1 MTRKDRSKAV
11 AHRDISA
18 ALARHHAGDLAGA
31 ERGYRAILQADPGH
45 VEALHLLGVLAH
57 QTGHDAEAVR
67 LIAEAIARAAE
78 KGGPKAE
85 HHANLG
91 LALHGLGRVAEAEA
105 AYRRALALKEDYP
118 EAQNSL
124 GSALQD
130 LGRLDEAI
138 AHYRR
143 ALDLRAAYPEA
154 LVNLG
159 TALHAQDRLE
169 EAEASLRAALA
180 LDPADPLA
188 HTDLGVVLKEAGR
201 LAEAEA
207 AHAEALRLAP
217 GDPETLVNMGL
228 LREAQGR
235 PAEAEACYR
244 AALRS
249 DPDFALARWNLSLLL
264 IGRGALPEGRDLYES
279 RFDSRRVLGART
291 FPVPRWQGEDLT
303 GKRVM
308 VWREQGLGDEL
319 LYATCLPDLIWRA
332 GRVVLECDPR
342 MVGLFARSF
351 PQATVRAQTFT
362 PDGRETLDR
371 PDFDAHVPMASLPR
385 FLRRDYA
392 SFPDVGAYLVPDP
405 ERAALWRDRLAALPP
420 GLRVGVCWR
429 SQHTLGERKHAYT
442 QLDAWA
448 PLFRLPGL
456 VFVALQYDARDEEI
470 DGALERHGVTLHR
483 WAGTDLKNDLEAA
496 AALTAGLDLV
506 ITVATSVGE
515 MAGALGVPV
524 WRFGGARDW
533 TMQGTAVRPWFPSMR
548 MWRARG
554 GEGLGDVLERIAG
567 ALTRFRQVPLP
578 PGERGWGEGETLA
591 LRELSGLRPPP
602 HPNPSPRGGEGLS
615 ARLNEAQALHE
626 SGRWPEAEKAYQRIL
641 QADANHAEALD
652 GYGWLGH
659 QAGRPDIAV
668 ELIGR
673 AIAAGGGTAE
683 RHRRR
688 ALAFQTLGAFAEAE
702 ADYRAALRFNA
713 DDVEALGNLGV
724 VLLGQGKAVKAAET
738 TAKAAR
744 LQPAWAGLHA
754 NLGLALQAAGLA
766 GDTALRRALA
776 LDPALAEAWNG
787 LASSS
792 LTGERA
798 AQADAFAD
806 RALRLRPG
814 YPEALSNRGV
824 ALLALHHHR
833 EAVAAL
839 RAALNLR
846 PDDARTLGNLAH
858 ALEAAGEADRAALAW
873 WKIILLDPGSAEG
886 FAGLADLR
894 QRQRRF
900 DAALRAWSRAL
911 TLNSQRAEWHYNQ
924 GNALQAAGRPSDAD
938 AAYRRAV
945 EADPSL
951 SLATFNRGYAA
962 LARGELELGW
972 AGLEARFA
980 SGQAKPDRRFRKPL
994 WDGGDL
1000 TGKTVLLWREQG
1012 VGDELLY
1019 ASCYADLIAR
1029 AGRVIIECD
1038 PRLVPLLARSF
1049 PKAVVRAETAEPD
1062 DFDVH
1067 VPAGSL
1073 PLHFRNRLDAF
1084 PGHAGWLTPDPDKRA
1099 LWRDR
1104 LAALGPGLKVGICWR
1119 SRFQN
1124 PLRASAYTTLDQWG
1138 PILATP
1144 GVQFVNLQYDDCA
1157 AELAAAEERFGV
1169 PVRRWPD
1176 VDLMNDL
1183 DEAAALTAAL
1193 DLVISAGT
1201 SVAEMAGALGV
1212 PVWRFGGAGEWTA
1225 LGTAVRPWYPSMRL
1239 FAPPPGGTL
1248 DDALGAIG
1256 RALTQVM
1263 TGAITRPGR
1272 SRP

>member
-1 MTRKDRSKAV
+1 MTKQDRNKAPAHHDMAHHDA
-11 AHRDISA
+11 AHRA
-18 ALARHHAGDLAGA
+18 FAEAVARHHAGDLAGA

-57 QTGHDAEAVR
+57 QTGHDAEAAR
-67 LIAEAIARAAE
+67 LIAEAIARANE
-78 KGGPKAE
+78 KGGGKAE

-143 ALDLRAAYPEA
+143 ALELRGAYPEA

-201 LAEAEA
+201 LDEAEA
-207 AHAEALRLAP
+207 AHTEALRLAP
-217 GDPETLVNMGL
+217 GDPETLVNLGL

-235 PAEAEACYR
+235 PVEAEACYR
-244 AALRS
+244 EALRS
-249 DPDFALARWNLSLLL
+249 DPGFALARWNLSLLL
-264 IGRGALPEGRDLYES
+264 IGRGALPEGRDLYEA
-279 RFDSRRVLGART
+279 RFDSRRVLGARS
-291 FPVPRWQGEDLT
+291 FPVPRWQGEDLS
-303 GKRVM
+303 GKRIM

-319 LYATCLPDLIWRA
+319 LYATCLPDLIRRA
-332 GRVVLECDPR
+332 GQVILECDPR

-362 PDGRETLDR
+362 PDGRETVDP
-371 PDFDAHVPMASLPR
+371 PDFDTHVPMASLTR

-392 SFPDVGAYLVPDP
+392 SFSAAGAYLVPDP

-420 GLRVGVCWR
+420 GVRVGVCWR
-429 SQHTLGERKHAYT
+429 SQRTLGERKHAYT
-442 QLDAWA
+442 HLDAWA
-448 PLFRLPGL
+448 PLFRVPGL

-470 DGALERHGVTLHR
+470 DGALERQGVTLHR
-483 WAGTDLKNDLEAA
+483 WADTDLKNDLEAA

-506 ITVATSVGE
+506 VTVASSVGE

-524 WRFGGARDW
+524 WRFGGANDW

-554 GEGLGDVLERIAG
+554 GEGLDGVLARMAG
-567 ALTRFRQVPLP
+567 ALKQQLP
-578 PGERGWGEGETLA
+578 TVIPAKAGIQGNAGKSQMALDPRLRGDDDLLKEAHSLHQ
-591 LRELSGLRPPP
+591 SG
-602 HPNPSPRGGEGLS
+602 
-615 ARLNEAQALHE
+615 Q
-626 SGRWPEAEKAYQRIL
+626 WPEAEKAYQSIL
-641 QADANHAEALD
+641 QADANHAEALE

-702 ADYRAALRFNA
+702 ADYRAALTFQA
-713 DDVEALGNLGV
+713 DDAEALGNLGV
-724 VLLGQGKAVKAAET
+724 VLLGLGNATEAADV

-744 LQPAWAGLHA
+744 LQPLWAGLHA
-754 NLGLALQAAGLA
+754 NLGLALQAVGSD
-766 GDTALRRALA
+766 GDGALRRALA

-787 LASSS
+787 LASSA
-792 LTGERA
+792 LAADRV

-806 RALRLRPG
+806 RALRLRPD
-814 YPEALSNRGV
+814 YPEALSNQGV
-824 ALLALHHHR
+824 ALLALNKNP

-839 RAALNLR
+839 RAALRLR

-873 WKIILLDPGSAEG
+873 WKIILLDPGSSEG

-894 QRQRRF
+894 QRQKRF
-900 DAALRAWSRAL
+900 DAALRAWGRAL
-911 TLNSQRAEWHYNQ
+911 TLNSQRAEWHYNL
-924 GNALQAAGRPSDAD
+924 GNAFQAAGRPSDAD
-938 AAYRRAV
+938 VAYRRAV
-945 EADPSL
+945 EVDPSL

-972 AGLEARFA
+972 TGLEARFA
-980 SGQAKPDRRFRKPL
+980 SGQATPDRRFRKPL

-1029 AGRVIIECD
+1029 ASRVIVECD
-1038 PRLVPLLARSF
+1038 PRLVPLMARSF
-1049 PKAVVRAETAEPD
+1049 PNAVVRAETADPD
-1062 DFDVH
+1062 DFDLH

-1073 PLHFRNRLDAF
+1073 PRHFRTRLDAF
-1084 PGHAGWLTPDPDKRA
+1084 PDRAGWLTPDPEKLNR
-1099 LWRDR
+1099 WRDR
-1104 LAALGPGLKVGICWR
+1104 LAALGPGLKIGICWR
-1119 SRFQN
+1119 SRFRN
-1124 PLRASAYTTLDQWG
+1124 ALRESAYTILDQWG

-1144 GVQFVNLQYDDCA
+1144 GVHFVNLQYDDCV
-1157 AELAAAEERFGV
+1157 AELATAEERFGV
-1169 PVRRWPD
+1169 RVRRWPD

-1212 PVWRFGGAGEWTA
+1212 PVWRFGWAGEWTA

-1256 RALTQVM
+1256 RAVTQ
-1263 TGAITRPGR
+1263 AITRPGR